1 VSELKYFPFD
11 GKEVRPRVGL
21 LPLAMADWIE
31 IDEHY
36 EPTIDKKKK
45 LLAEQRDAVLQVRPG
60 ADASCLELRQILAA
74 FLAER
79 FPDLFVM
86 DREEIRTRGR
96 AFARPESGSE
106 ALEQI
111 ALWTQE
117 DWTLLSPRAPV
128 TLEAASICFPSRWA
142 LAEKMG
148 RDSDGIHARVPGFAA
163 IAKATANT
171 LERLIVGKP
180 LWRLNWSIHDS
191 DELFAPTPQ
200 THSPVLDVSNVL
212 QKTWLR
218 VERQTLVRLP
228 ATQAVVFSIRTYLH
242 SLDEVVANDE
252 RRSFLA
258 ETLRQLLDDSA
269 RYKGMMPFLEV
280 LKEVLFRIS

>member
-31 IDEHY
+31 IDEDY

-45 LLAEQRDAVLQVRPG
+45 LLAEHLDAVLQVRPG
-60 ADASCLELRQILAA
+60 ADAACLELRQILAA

-79 FPDLFVM
+79 FPELFTSNG
-86 DREEIRTRGR
+86 EEVRTRGR

-111 ALWTQE
+111 AVWTQE
-117 DWTLLSPRAPV
+117 DWAVLSACAPA
-128 TLEAASICFPSRWA
+128 TLEAAAICFPSRWS

-171 LERLIVGKP
+171 LERMTVGKP

-191 DELFAPTPQ
+191 DELYAPSPQ
-200 THSPVLDVSNVL
+200 SHSPVLDASDVM

-228 ATQAVVFSIRTYLH
+228 ATQAVVFSIRTYLRR
-242 SLDEVVANDE
+242 LEEVVANDE
-252 RRSFLA
+252 RRRLLA
-258 ETLRQLLDDSA
+258 ETLRRLSNDSA
-269 RYKGMMPFLEV
+269 RYKGMLPFLEV
-280 LKEVLFRIS
+280 LKGVL